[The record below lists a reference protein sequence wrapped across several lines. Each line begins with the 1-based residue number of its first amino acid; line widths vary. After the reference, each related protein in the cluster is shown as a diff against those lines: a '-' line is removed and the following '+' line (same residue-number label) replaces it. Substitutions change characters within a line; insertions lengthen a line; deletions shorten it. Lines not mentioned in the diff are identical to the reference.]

1 MSKENPWLLPEGIEE
16 ILPREA
22 EWLEKQRRIVIDLFS
37 SWGYRL
43 VEPPLIEFLE
53 SLLVKNS
60 EAIDLQTFKLVDQL
74 SGRMMGVRT
83 DITPQVAR
91 IDAHSLK
98 SEGPERLC
106 YFGNVLRT
114 RAEGINNIRN
124 PLQVG
129 AEIYGDDSIE
139 SDLEIILLMLEV
151 LEKTGIKNMHL
162 DIGHAQIFKDV
173 CDDAVLDDP
182 QRANLFDI
190 YQRKANT
197 ELNAF
202 VEKLSCDKK
211 KKNNILVLAK
221 LSGSSKVLE
230 QAKADY
236 SGSKKIITAL
246 EYLEIVSH
254 NLLKHKPD
262 LNLHIDLAECRG
274 FHYETGIV
282 FSVFVE
288 GQGQEIARGGRYN
301 EVGKIFGRARA
312 ATGFSMDLKEVM
324 TNLLP
329 SKTKKINAIRAELT
343 DDSKQI
349 EKIKNLREN
358 GETVLFKLNSDA
370 DDCPIHCD
378 RELLYIDGKW
388 VVKGIENE

>member
-1 MSKENPWLLPEGIEE
+1 M
-16 ILPREA
+16 
-22 EWLEKQRRIVIDLFS
+22 
-37 SWGYRL
+37 
-43 VEPPLIEFLE
+43 
-53 SLLVKNS
+53 
-60 EAIDLQTFKLVDQL
+60 
-74 SGRMMGVRT
+74 
-83 DITPQVAR
+83 
-91 IDAHSLK
+91 
-98 SEGPERLC
+98 
-106 YFGNVLRT
+106 
-114 RAEGINNIRN
+114 
-124 PLQVG
+124 
-129 AEIYGDDSIE
+129 
-139 SDLEIILLMLEV
+139 
-151 LEKTGIKNMHL
+151 
-162 DIGHAQIFKDV
+162 
-173 CDDAVLDDP
+173 
-182 QRANLFDI
+182 
-190 YQRKANT
+190 
-197 ELNAF
+197 
-202 VEKLSCDKK
+202 
-211 KKNNILVLAK
+211 
-221 LSGSSKVLE
+221 
-230 QAKADY
+230 
-236 SGSKKIITAL
+236 
-246 EYLEIVSH
+246 SH